1 MLKNFVVQFGE
12 MIINILVVV
21 GLLIALIAGVT
32 AMKYSFIGGL
42 ISLVG
47 GVAGVIVFA
56 FVIYL
61 LIDIRDNLKQ
71 LNENKHQG

>member
-71 LNENKHQG
+71 LNEK

>member
-1 MLKNFVVQFGE
+1 MLKNVVVQFGE

-32 AMKYSFIGGL
+32 AMKYSSIGGL
-42 ISLVG
+42 MSLVG
-47 GVAGVIVFA
+47 VVAGVIVFA

-61 LIDIRDNLKQ
+61 LIDIRDNLQ
-71 LNENKHQG
+71 